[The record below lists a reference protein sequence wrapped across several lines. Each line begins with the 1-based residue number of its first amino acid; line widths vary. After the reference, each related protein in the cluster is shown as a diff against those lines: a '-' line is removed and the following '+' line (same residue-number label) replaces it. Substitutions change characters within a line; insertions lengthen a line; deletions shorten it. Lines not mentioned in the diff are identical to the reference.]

1 MEPPRIEFQLREKIA
16 GEIAL
21 SDQPGKTM
29 RKWREELRIS
39 QTDLARHMRVSPSVI
54 SDYEAGRRSSPGIKT
69 IRRLVDSLIE
79 IDQRSGRRLSKR
91 FEEFSDVI
99 PSMRDWPVGLKAA
112 DFLRK
117 IEGKALTHGPNV
129 RRIVNGYTVIDSIKA
144 ITTLDANDYLRIYGT
159 TSERALLFTG
169 VKYGRSPM
177 IAIKAHP
184 LKPAMV
190 VYVKP
195 ENIDELAVKLAELE
209 NILLARTDLEV
220 DELIA
225 RLERIA

>member
-1 MEPPRIEFQLREKIA
+1 MQFPLREKIA

-21 SDQPGKTM
+21 SEQPGKTM

-39 QTDLARHMRVSPSVI
+39 QTDLAHHMRVSPSVI
-54 SDYEAGRRSSPGIKT
+54 SDYEAGRRTSPGIKT
-69 IRRLVDSLIE
+69 IHRLVDALLD
-79 IDQRSGRRLSKR
+79 IDQHTGQKLFKR
-91 FEEFSDVI
+91 FQEYSEVI
-99 PSMRDWPVGLKAA
+99 PSMRDWAVGMRAT

-117 IEGKALTHGPNV
+117 IDGKVLTQGPGA
-129 RRIVNGYTVIDSIKA
+129 RRLVNGYTVIDSIKA
-144 ITTLDANDYLRIYGT
+144 ITTLDASDYLRIYGS

-190 VYVKP
+190 VYVRP
-195 ENIDELAVKLAELE
+195 ENIDDLAIKLAELDS
-209 NILLARTDLEV
+209 IILARTDLEQTEV
-220 DELIA
+220 IT
-225 RLERIA
+225 RLERIG

>member
-1 MEPPRIEFQLREKIA
+1 MDFPLREKIA

-21 SDQPGKTM
+21 SDAPGKTM
-29 RKWREELRIS
+29 RKWREELKIS
-39 QTDLARHMRVSPSVI
+39 QTDLAKHMRVSPSVI
-54 SDYEAGRRSSPGIKT
+54 SDYEAGRRTSPGIKT
-69 IRRLVDSLIE
+69 IRRLVESLLE
-79 IDQRSGRRLSKR
+79 IDRHSGRRLSKR
-91 FEEFSDVI
+91 FEDYHEVI
-99 PSMRDWPVGLKAA
+99 PSLRDWAVGMRAG
-112 DFLRK
+112 DFLHR
-117 IEGKALTHGPNV
+117 IEGKLLTQGLNT
-129 RRIVNGYTVIDSIKA
+129 RRMLNGYTVIDSIKA